1 MEYADPAA
9 QQFLA
14 RVSALCLGHS
24 VASNALQTDQL
35 RKRPPDKWIEPA
47 TTYDLSQN

>member
-14 RVSALCLGHS
+14 RVSALFLGHS
-24 VASNALQTDQL
+24 VAFNAPQADQL
-35 RKRPPDKWIEPA
+35 RTRPPDKRIEPA